1 MIKGVKA
8 FTTSAMGVVL
18 LVSAHVALAQTSTSS
33 CEKKRLEQYHR
44 INRLMVEDLPF
55 VPLYQQVDLYGVN
68 KRLEWKARSD
78 EVIRAYDMAV
88 K

>member
-1 MIKGVKA
+1 MD
-8 FTTSAMGVVL
+8 
-18 LVSAHVALAQTSTSS
+18 
-33 CEKKRLEQYHR
+33 EPKRLQQYQR
-44 INRLMVEDLPF
+44 INRLMVDDMPF

-68 KRLEWKARSD
+68 KRLDWKARSD